1 MNCDRCDKLCIL
13 AEKNSKRRYREPKEA
28 TRFYILHFKFS
39 HRQLVQS
46 CVEHRPHK
54 SNYVGVEIEEI
65 EPNEYIILKVME
77 Q

>member
-1 MNCDRCDKLCIL
+1 MNCDRCDKLCVL

-28 TRFYILHFKFS
+28 TRFYFLRFKIGPS
-39 HRQLVQS
+39 KVIAS

-54 SNYVGVEIEEI
+54 SDYVGVEIEEI
-65 EPNEYIILKVME
+65 EPDEYIILKVME